1 MYKYK
6 DTYYDEDYIDE
17 MIVCSDINSHLQD
30 NKIYNQL
37 DVQSRVIATKVIYDK
52 YVDANIDG
60 SYVED
65 FIDDNMKF
73 VNEVLKDLAE
83 ESILR
88 TEIKKIN
95 EKYGIK

>member
-6 DTYYDEDYIDE
+6 DTYYDEEYINE
-17 MIVCSDINSHLQD
+17 RIVCSDINSHLKD

-37 DVQSRVIATKVIYDK
+37 DTEGRVIATKVIYDK
-52 YVDANIDG
+52 FVDTNVDG
-60 SYVED
+60 CFVED
-65 FIDDNMKF
+65 FMDDNMKF

-83 ESILR
+83 QSILR

-95 EKYGIK
+95 DKYGIK

>member
-6 DTYYDEDYIDE
+6 DTYYDEEYIDE
-17 MIVCSDINSHLQD
+17 MIICSDINSHLKD
-30 NKIYNQL
+30 NKVYNQL

-52 YVDANIDG
+52 FIDSNVSG
-60 SYVED
+60 CLVED
-65 FIDDNMKF
+65 FMDDNRKF
-73 VNEVLKDLAE
+73 VDEVLRDLAE